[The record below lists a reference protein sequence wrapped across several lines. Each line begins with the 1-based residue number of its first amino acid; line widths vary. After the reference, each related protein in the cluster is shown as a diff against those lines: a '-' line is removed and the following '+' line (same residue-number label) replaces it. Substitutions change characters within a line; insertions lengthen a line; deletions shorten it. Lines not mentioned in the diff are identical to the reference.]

1 MPPNSRVI
9 RENKQMT
16 DQEEK
21 KIDEY
26 IVRTY
31 GAIRISDF
39 IRDQV
44 KGMIKQ
50 QKYRVSAGDVKDVK
64 LDRKFNEHD
73 GQK

>member
-1 MPPNSRVI
+1 
-9 RENKQMT
+9 MT

-31 GAIRISDF
+31 GTIRISDF

-44 KGMIKQ
+44 KGTIKQ
-50 QKYRVSAGDVKDVK
+50 QKYRIGVGDVKDVK
-64 LDRKFNEHD
+64 LDRKFNQHD
-73 GQK
+73 RQK